1 MKVFPD
7 SSHQMMEE
15 VIYQTGNDYLYAR
28 QFIEKIVGMA
38 NEEGCDC
45 QICVSEWSNSISNRN
60 MIQDSCARGTY
71 IIRFILSIWKLVD
84 MLGFWHGTN
93 AVDLFYDLKK
103 LIYGGGGLLTKDGIK
118 KPSFYAFEFPS
129 KLGNDMI
136 RIGNNYI
143 VTTNSA
149 GTIICLCFNNRE
161 YSSYYY
167 LKKDINENTDIS
179 KAFLDEEK
187 ERIEFIID
195 GLEYDSIYLLKE
207 EVVNNKNGSI
217 QNEWRLLGNQEE
229 LGSEEIR
236 YLKNICI
243 PRLYMEHVVCV
254 DGKISFDVTLEP
266 HEMRMIYIYKY

>member
-1 MKVFPD
+1 M
-7 SSHQMMEE
+7 
-15 VIYQTGNDYLYAR
+15 
-28 QFIEKIVGMA
+28 
-38 NEEGCDC
+38 
-45 QICVSEWSNSISNRN
+45 
-60 MIQDSCARGTY
+60 
-71 IIRFILSIWKLVD
+71 
-84 MLGFWHGTN
+84 
-93 AVDLFYDLKK
+93 
-103 LIYGGGGLLTKDGIK
+103 
-118 KPSFYAFEFPS
+118 
-129 KLGNDMI
+129 
-136 RIGNNYI
+136 
-143 VTTNSA
+143 TTNSA